1 MPNWC
6 MNNVTLRHEDPA
18 MIQRAITAFENE
30 KLLEEFVPL
39 PDNTW
44 NYEFCVSNWGTKW
57 DVGGEL
63 DIISKNVV
71 NLSFDSAWS
80 PPIDVFSKM
89 EELGFEVEAFYYE
102 PGMCFC
108 GKYTDGYD
116 DYYELSGQD
125 GDWVRDNIPTEI
137 DEMFA
142 ISENLDQQEY
152 EED

>member
-1 MPNWC
+1 

>member
-1 MPNWC
+1 
-6 MNNVTLRHEDPA
+6 MNNVKLRHEDPA
-18 MIQRAITAFENE
+18 MIQRAIAAFENE

-44 NYEFCVSNWGTKW
+44 NYEFCVTNWGTKW

-63 DIISKNVV
+63 DTISKNVV

-80 PPIDVFSKM
+80 PPLEAFSRM

-116 DYYELSGQD
+116 DYYEISGQD

>member
-1 MPNWC
+1 
-6 MNNVTLRHEDPA
+6 MNNVTLRHEDSA
-18 MIQRAITAFENE
+18 MIRRAVTAFEDD

-63 DIISKNVV
+63 DMVSENII

-80 PPIDVFSKM
+80 PPIEAFRKM